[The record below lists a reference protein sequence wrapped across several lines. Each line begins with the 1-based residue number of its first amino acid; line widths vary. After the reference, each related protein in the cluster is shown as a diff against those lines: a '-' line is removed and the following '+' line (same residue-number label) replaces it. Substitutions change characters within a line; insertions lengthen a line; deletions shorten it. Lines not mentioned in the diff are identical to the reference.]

1 MPKLALL
8 YEILCALMISRSCF
22 VCLASSAA
30 SQGLEVHL
38 ISAGYNSGGLKVKPA
53 PDDRLELRAASVFE
67 GVGKLQNSLLPEGGA
82 INLQADRQS
91 FGRLTA
97 GH

>member
-1 MPKLALL
+1 M
-8 YEILCALMISRSCF
+8 
-22 VCLASSAA
+22 CLASCAA

-38 ISAGYNSGGLKVKPA
+38 NLGGVQIESA
-53 PDDRLELRAASVFE
+53 PDDRLELRAASMFE

-91 FGRLTA
+91 FRCLTA
-97 GH
+97 GN

>member
-1 MPKLALL
+1 M
-8 YEILCALMISRSCF
+8 
-22 VCLASSAA
+22 CLASCAA

-38 ISAGYNSGGLKVKPA
+38 NLGGLQFLAGLKQSPRPIESA

-67 GVGKLQNSLLPEGGA
+67 GVGKLQYSLLPEGGA

-91 FGRLTA
+91 FGCLTA
-97 GH
+97 GN